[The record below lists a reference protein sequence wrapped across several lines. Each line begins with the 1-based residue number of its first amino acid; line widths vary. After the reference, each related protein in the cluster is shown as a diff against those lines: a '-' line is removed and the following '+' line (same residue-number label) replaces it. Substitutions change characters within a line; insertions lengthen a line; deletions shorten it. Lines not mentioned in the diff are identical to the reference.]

1 MAKVVSYGWNRRRSA
16 EVSRQQAEAD
26 RMDKGYEVRK
36 EQLFNGTKT
45 FVEILRENRG
55 SKGEQV
61 SKKFGQKETERDS
74 MKELTM
80 FWSGHQREEH
90 WLRRCAV
97 GVLKTFSK
105 VDSVNDRLESRGFKF
120 TSHFVGTKSV
130 LWCFES
136 EIDKE
141 GSLITGWVIGEP
153 LLVDEDTAL
162 RKRLDKGRILVLV
175 SQEEI
180 VSAKVRVEVGKG
192 SFLVRVKEESVEVD
206 GQWIEKYLGLKK
218 DDLEALQ
225 KSSDVNS
232 WREEYDREAIGEK
245 LGLSGQFRTGEC
257 EAQEKARGWFKRR
270 QNKGGKA
277 ANRKNWEA
285 DQPSSDAS
293 EEESGSPT
301 IPRRS
306 MHEKGKYGERGECS
320 KPDQLRKDESVLG
333 GLDNRETNIGPQN
346 YSRSPSLE
354 GPLKEH
360 LDKVDKEVGL
370 AEKVGDKGQ

>member
-1 MAKVVSYGWNRRRSA
+1 MISCNF
-16 EVSRQQAEAD
+16 SRP
-26 RMDKGYEVRK
+26 
-36 EQLFNGTKT
+36 
-45 FVEILRENRG
+45 
-55 SKGEQV
+55 
-61 SKKFGQKETERDS
+61 
-74 MKELTM
+74 
-80 FWSGHQREEH
+80 
-90 WLRRCAV
+90 
-97 GVLKTFSK
+97 
-105 VDSVNDRLESRGFKF
+105 
-120 TSHFVGTKSV
+120 
-130 LWCFES
+130 
-136 EIDKE
+136 IDKE
-141 GSLITGWVIGEP
+141 
-153 LLVDEDTAL
+153 D
-162 RKRLDKGRILVLV
+162 
-175 SQEEI
+175 
-180 VSAKVRVEVGKG
+180 
-192 SFLVRVKEESVEVD
+192 
-206 GQWIEKYLGLKK
+206 
-218 DDLEALQ
+218 
-225 KSSDVNS
+225 
-232 WREEYDREAIGEK
+232 DREAIGEK

-306 MHEKGKYGERGECS
+306 MHEKGKYVWIPKPRLPVQRKKFGKLLIRENQDQKGKSGEFDNTTSEKEEGLFLEFIKWKGERGECS